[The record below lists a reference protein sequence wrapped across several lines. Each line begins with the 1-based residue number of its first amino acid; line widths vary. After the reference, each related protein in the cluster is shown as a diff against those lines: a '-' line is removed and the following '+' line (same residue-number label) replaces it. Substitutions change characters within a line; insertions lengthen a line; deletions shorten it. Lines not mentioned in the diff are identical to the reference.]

1 MPSLFINDP
10 KHWHERAKEM
20 RALAE
25 NAGDEESK
33 QAMLRI
39 AQDYETLAQRAL
51 ERLPECHTKIVRT
64 RIGAHL
70 GGFFFARLLSRRQ
83 LAAFK

>member
-10 KHWHERAKEM
+10 GHWYERAKEM

-39 AQDYETLAQRAL
+39 AKDYDKLGKRAL
-51 ERLPECHTKIVRT
+51 ERSPAIPNSE
-64 RIGAHL
+64 
-70 GGFFFARLLSRRQ
+70 
-83 LAAFK
+83 

>member
-33 QAMLRI
+33 QAMLFI

-51 ERLPECHTKIVRT
+51 ERLPECHTRIVRT

-70 GGFFFARLLSRRQ
+70 GAVNAVPWNGSVVV
-83 LAAFK
+83 